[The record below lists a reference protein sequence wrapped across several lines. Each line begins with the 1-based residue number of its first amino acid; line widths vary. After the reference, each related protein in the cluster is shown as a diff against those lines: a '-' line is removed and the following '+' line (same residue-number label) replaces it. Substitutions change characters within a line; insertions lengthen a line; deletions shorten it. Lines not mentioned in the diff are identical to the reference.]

1 MLATVAGMYFR
12 TKRSGGFEY
21 LQMVESHRVNG
32 KPRQTVVATLG
43 RLDALKET
51 GELDRLLRSGAR
63 LTESGMLLSAVEK
76 GETTTID
83 AKRIGPPLL
92 FERLWR
98 DSFCRSVIEDLVADR
113 KFEFPVERAVFLTV
127 LHRIMEPGS
136 DRAAEKWRS
145 AYSIGG
151 MDAIDLHHLY
161 RAMAWLGEE
170 LADQQGRGLVPRT
183 NKDLIEEQLFAKR
196 RSLFNDV
203 GLAIFDTT
211 SLYFEGDG
219 GNTLGRNGHSKDAR
233 PDLHQL
239 ILGVVIDETGR
250 PICSEMWPGNTADVT
265 TLIPVVTRLRERFL
279 LNRVCIIADRG
290 MVSAKTI
297 ATLEAHKIEYILGVR
312 EKRSVE
318 VAAVLADK
326 TPFVL
331 LTVPKANGRGTLD
344 LQVKEVVRKV
354 RAGQGNTRRRCRYI
368 VCYNEAEAYN
378 DAAAREAALAGLEK
392 ALRQGDKALVGNKGF
407 RRFLKTEGDSHFAI
421 DPERVAAAAKFD
433 GIYVIRTNAQI
444 SPLVVA
450 LRYRERWI
458 VEDIFRTAKS
468 IINTRPIF
476 HQRDDTIRG
485 HCSVPS
491 LLCCCARNSSTVSPP
506 MGVAMN
512 GPISFAISISS
523 FKPTSI
529 KPAEGFAFAPPLPV
543 ALAPCS
549 KPSAWRCRRR
559 SKSPLSRRLPRMPSR
574 PICRQETITR
584 TVHR

>member
-1 MLATVAGMYFR
+1 MYFR
-12 TKRSGGFEY
+12 IKRSGGFEY

-32 KPRQTVVATLG
+32 KPRQTVLATLG

-63 LTESGMLLSAVEK
+63 LTETAMLLSAVEN

-98 DSFCRSVIEDLVADR
+98 DSFCRSVIEGLLADR

-127 LHRIMEPGS
+127 LHRIMDPGS

-145 AYSIGG
+145 AYSISG

-170 LADQQGRGLVPRT
+170 LADQQGSGLVPRT
-183 NKDLIEEQLFAKR
+183 NKDLIEEKLFAKR

-211 SLYFEGDG
+211 SLYFEGEG
-219 GNTLGRNGHSKDAR
+219 GTTLGRHGHSKDSR
-233 PDLHQL
+233 PDLHQMV
-239 ILGVVIDETGR
+239 LGVVIDETGR

-279 LNRVCIIADRG
+279 LNRVCVIADRG

-297 ATLEAHKIEYILGVR
+297 ATLEAENIEYILGVR

-318 VAAVLADK
+318 IAAVLADK
-326 TPFVL
+326 TPFVS

-354 RAGQGNTRRRCRYI
+354 KAGQSNTRRCRYI
-368 VCYNEAEAYN
+368 VCYNEAEARN
-378 DAAAREAALAGLEK
+378 DAAARKAALAGLEK

-407 RRFLKTEGDSHFAI
+407 RRFLKIEADSHFAI
-421 DPERVAAAAKFD
+421 DPDRVAAAAKFD
-433 GIYVIRTNAQI
+433 GIYGIRTNAQV

-485 HCSVPS
+485 HVFCSFLA
-491 LLCCCARNSSTVSPP
+491 LLLRKELIDRLAAAGRRFEWADIIHDLDQLVQTDVDQGGRRLRLRAAAPGCSGAVFQAVGVALPP
-506 MGVAMN
+506 MIRITAQPPPPSPGQ
-512 GPISFAISISS
+512 SS
-523 FKPTSI
+523 DP
-529 KPAEGFAFAPPLPV
+529 
-543 ALAPCS
+543 
-549 KPSAWRCRRR
+549 
-559 SKSPLSRRLPRMPSR
+559 
-574 PICRQETITR
+574 
-584 TVHR
+584 

>member
-1 MLATVAGMYFR
+1 MYFR

-63 LTESGMLLSAVEK
+63 LTETGILLSAIEK

-98 DSFCRSVIEDLVADR
+98 DSFCRSVIEDLLADR
-113 KFEFPVERAVFLTV
+113 KFEFPLERAVFLTV
-127 LHRIMEPGS
+127 LHRIMDPGS
-136 DRAAEKWRS
+136 DRAAEKWRL
-145 AYSIGG
+145 AYSISG

-170 LADQQGRGLVPRT
+170 LADQQGCGLVPRA

-196 RSLFNDV
+196 RNLFNDV

-219 GNTLGRNGHSKDAR
+219 GTTLGRHGHSKDSR
-233 PDLHQL
+233 PDLHQMV
-239 ILGVVIDETGR
+239 LGVVIDETGR

-265 TLIPVVTRLRERFL
+265 TLIPVVNRLRERFQ

-290 MVSAKTI
+290 MVSAKAI

-318 VAAVLADK
+318 IAAVLADK
-326 TPFVL
+326 APFVS

-344 LQVKEVVRKV
+344 LQVKEVVRKTK
-354 RAGQGNTRRRCRYI
+354 AGQGNPRRCRYI
-368 VCYNEAEAYN
+368 VCYNEAEARN
-378 DAAAREAALAGLEK
+378 DAAARAAALAGLEK
-392 ALRQGDKALVGNKGF
+392 ALSQGDKALVGNKGF
-407 RRFLKTEGDSHFAI
+407 RRFLKIEANSHFAI
-421 DPERVAAAAKFD
+421 DPDRVAAAAKFD
-433 GIYVIRTNAQI
+433 GIYVIRTNAQV

-485 HCSVPS
+485 HVFCSFLA
-491 LLCCCARNSSTVSPP
+491 LLLRKELIDRLVAAGRQYEWGDVIRDLDQLVQTDVDQAGRRLRLRPAAPGCSGAVFQAVGVALPP
-506 MGVAMN
+506 MIQITAQ
-512 GPISFAISISS
+512 P
-523 FKPTSI
+523 P
-529 KPAEGFAFAPPLPV
+529 PASAAQPPNL
-543 ALAPCS
+543 
-549 KPSAWRCRRR
+549 
-559 SKSPLSRRLPRMPSR
+559 
-574 PICRQETITR
+574 
-584 TVHR
+584 

>member
-1 MLATVAGMYFR
+1 MYFR

-21 LQMVESHRVNG
+21 LQMVQSHRVNG
-32 KPRQTVVATLG
+32 KPRQTVLATLG

-63 LTESGMLLSAVEK
+63 LTETGMLLSAI
-76 GETTTID
+76 GNGQATTID

-98 DSFCRSVIEDLVADR
+98 DSFCRSVIEDLLASR
-113 KFEFPVERAVFLTV
+113 KFEFPIERAVFLTV
-127 LHRIMEPGS
+127 LHRIMDPGS

-145 AYSIGG
+145 AYSISGI
-151 MDAIDLHHLY
+151 DTIDLHHLY

-170 LADQQGRGLVPRT
+170 LADQQGSGLVPRT

-196 RSLFNDV
+196 RNLFNDV

-219 GNTLGRNGHSKDAR
+219 GTTLGRHGHSKDSR
-233 PDLHQL
+233 PDLHQMV
-239 ILGVVIDETGR
+239 LGVVIDETGR

-279 LNRVCIIADRG
+279 LDRVCIIADRG

-318 VAAVLADK
+318 IAAVLADK
-326 TPFVL
+326 TPFVS
-331 LTVPKANGRGTLD
+331 LTIPKANGRGSLD

-354 RAGQGNTRRRCRYI
+354 KTGQGSTRRCRYI
-368 VCYNEAEAYN
+368 VCYNEAEARN
-378 DAAAREAALAGLEK
+378 DAAARAAALVGLEK

-407 RRFLKTEGDSHFAI
+407 RRFLKTEADSHFSI

-433 GIYVIRTNAQI
+433 GIYVIRTNAQV

-485 HCSVPS
+485 HVFCSFLA
-491 LLCCCARNSSTVSPP
+491 LLLRKELIDRVVAAGRQYEWADIIRDLDQLVQTDVDQAGRRLRLRAAAPGCAGAVFQAVGVALPP
-506 MGVAMN
+506 MIQITAQ
-512 GPISFAISISS
+512 P
-523 FKPTSI
+523 P
-529 KPAEGFAFAPPLPV
+529 PASGAQPPNP
-543 ALAPCS
+543 
-549 KPSAWRCRRR
+549 
-559 SKSPLSRRLPRMPSR
+559 
-574 PICRQETITR
+574 
-584 TVHR
+584 

>member
-1 MLATVAGMYFR
+1 MYFR

-51 GELDRLLRSGAR
+51 GEFDRLLRSGAR
-63 LTESGMLLSAVEK
+63 LTENGMLLSAVAK
-76 GETTTID
+76 GEATTIG

-98 DSFCRSVIEDLVADR
+98 DCCCRTVIEGLLADR

-127 LHRIMEPGS
+127 LHRIMDPGS

-170 LADQQGRGLVPRT
+170 LADQQGSGLVPRT

-196 RSLFNDV
+196 RNLFNDV

-211 SLYFEGDG
+211 SLYFEGEG
-219 GNTLGRNGHSKDAR
+219 GTTLGRNGHSKDSR
-233 PDLHQL
+233 PDLHQMV
-239 ILGVVIDETGR
+239 LGVVIDETGR

-326 TPFVL
+326 TPFVS

-344 LQVKEVVRKV
+344 LQVKEVVRNVKT
-354 RAGQGNTRRRCRYI
+354 GQGNTRRCRYI
-368 VCYNEAEAYN
+368 VCYNEAEARN
-378 DAAAREAALAGLEK
+378 DAAAREATLAGLDK

-407 RRFLKTEGDSHFAI
+407 RRFLKTEADSHFAI
-421 DPERVAAAAKFD
+421 DPARVADAAKFD
-433 GIYVIRTNAQI
+433 GLYVIRTNAQI

-476 HQRDDTIRG
+476 HQRDDTTCGHVFCSFLALLLRKELIDRVVAAGRRFEWAEIIRDLDQLVQTDVDQAG
-485 HCSVPS
+485 RRLRLRAAAPG
-491 LLCCCARNSSTVSPP
+491 CAGAVFQAVGVALPP
-506 MGVAMN
+506 MIQITAQ
-512 GPISFAISISS
+512 
-523 FKPTSI
+523 
-529 KPAEGFAFAPPLPV
+529 PP
-543 ALAPCS
+543 
-549 KPSAWRCRRR
+549 PS
-559 SKSPLSRRLPRMPSR
+559 
-574 PICRQETITR
+574 
-584 TVHR
+584 

>member
-1 MLATVAGMYFR
+1 
-12 TKRSGGFEY
+12 
-21 LQMVESHRVNG
+21 MVESHRVNG
-32 KPRQTVVATLG
+32 KPRQTVLATLG

-63 LTESGMLLSAVEK
+63 LTETAMLLSAVEN

-98 DSFCRSVIEDLVADR
+98 DSFCRSVIEGLLADR

-127 LHRIMEPGS
+127 LHRIMDPGS

-145 AYSIGG
+145 AYSISG

-170 LADQQGRGLVPRT
+170 LADQQGSGLVPRT
-183 NKDLIEEQLFAKR
+183 NKDLIEEKLFAKR

-211 SLYFEGDG
+211 SLYFEGEG
-219 GNTLGRNGHSKDAR
+219 GTTLGRHGHSKDSR
-233 PDLHQL
+233 PDLHQMV
-239 ILGVVIDETGR
+239 LGVVIDETGR

-279 LNRVCIIADRG
+279 LNRVCVIADRG

-297 ATLEAHKIEYILGVR
+297 ATLEAENIEYILGVR

-318 VAAVLADK
+318 IAAVLADK
-326 TPFVL
+326 TPFVS

-354 RAGQGNTRRRCRYI
+354 KAGQSNTRRCRYI
-368 VCYNEAEAYN
+368 VCYNEAEARN
-378 DAAAREAALAGLEK
+378 DAAARKAALAGLEK

-407 RRFLKTEGDSHFAI
+407 RRFLKIEADSHFAI
-421 DPERVAAAAKFD
+421 DPDRVAAAAKFD
-433 GIYVIRTNAQI
+433 GIYVIRTNAQV

-485 HCSVPS
+485 HVFCSFLA
-491 LLCCCARNSSTVSPP
+491 LLLRKELIDRLAAAGRRFEWADIIHDLDQLVQTDVDQGGRRLRLRAAAPGCSGAVFQAVGVALPP
-506 MGVAMN
+506 MIRITAQPPPPSPGQ
-512 GPISFAISISS
+512 SS
-523 FKPTSI
+523 DP
-529 KPAEGFAFAPPLPV
+529 
-543 ALAPCS
+543 
-549 KPSAWRCRRR
+549 
-559 SKSPLSRRLPRMPSR
+559 
-574 PICRQETITR
+574 
-584 TVHR
+584 

>member
-1 MLATVAGMYFR
+1 MYFR

-32 KPRQTVVATLG
+32 KPRQTVLVTLG

-63 LTESGMLLSAVEK
+63 LTETAMLLSATRN

-98 DSFCRSVIEDLVADR
+98 DSCCRSVIEDLLADR
-113 KFEFPVERAVFLTV
+113 KFEFPVERAVLLTV
-127 LHRIMEPGS
+127 LHRIMDPGS

-145 AYSIGG
+145 AYAISG

-170 LADQQGRGLVPRT
+170 LADQQGSGLVPRT
-183 NKDLIEEQLFAKR
+183 NKDLIEENLFAKR

-211 SLYFEGDG
+211 SLYFEGEG
-219 GNTLGRNGHSKDAR
+219 GTTLGRRGHSKDSR
-233 PDLHQL
+233 PDLHQMV
-239 ILGVVIDETGR
+239 LGVVIDETGR

-279 LNRVCIIADRG
+279 LNRVCVIADRG

-297 ATLEAHKIEYILGVR
+297 AMLEAEKIEYILGVR

-318 VAAVLADK
+318 IAAVLADK
-326 TPFVL
+326 TPFVS

-354 RAGQGNTRRRCRYI
+354 KAGQGNTRRCRYI
-368 VCYNEAEAYN
+368 VCYNEAEARN
-378 DAAAREAALAGLEK
+378 DAAARTAALAGLEK

-407 RRFLKTEGDSHFAI
+407 RRFLKIEADSHFAI
-421 DPERVAAAAKFD
+421 DPDRVAAAAKFD

-485 HCSVPS
+485 HVFCSFLA
-491 LLCCCARNSSTVSPP
+491 LLLRKELIDRLVAAGRRFEWADIIHDLDQLVQTDVDQGGRRLRLRTAAPGCSGAVFQAVGVALPP
-506 MGVAMN
+506 MIRITAQPPPPSPGQ
-512 GPISFAISISS
+512 SS
-523 FKPTSI
+523 DP
-529 KPAEGFAFAPPLPV
+529 
-543 ALAPCS
+543 
-549 KPSAWRCRRR
+549 
-559 SKSPLSRRLPRMPSR
+559 
-574 PICRQETITR
+574 
-584 TVHR
+584 

>member
-1 MLATVAGMYFR
+1 MYFR
-12 TKRSGGFEY
+12 IKRSGGFEY

-32 KPRQTVVATLG
+32 KPRQTVLATLG

-63 LTESGMLLSAVEK
+63 LTETAMLLSAVEN

-98 DSFCRSVIEDLVADR
+98 DSFCRSVIEDLLADR

-127 LHRIMEPGS
+127 LHRIMDPGS

-145 AYSIGG
+145 AYSISG

-170 LADQQGRGLVPRT
+170 LADQQGSGLVPRT
-183 NKDLIEEQLFAKR
+183 NKDLIEEKLFAKR

-211 SLYFEGDG
+211 SLYFEGEG
-219 GNTLGRNGHSKDAR
+219 GTTLGRHGHSKDSR
-233 PDLHQL
+233 PDLHQMV
-239 ILGVVIDETGR
+239 LGVVIDETGR

-279 LNRVCIIADRG
+279 LNRVCVIADRG

-297 ATLEAHKIEYILGVR
+297 ATLEAENIEYILGVR

-318 VAAVLADK
+318 IAAVLADK
-326 TPFVL
+326 TPFVS

-354 RAGQGNTRRRCRYI
+354 KAGQSNTRRCRYI
-368 VCYNEAEAYN
+368 VCYNEAEARN
-378 DAAAREAALAGLEK
+378 DAAARKAALAGLEK

-407 RRFLKTEGDSHFAI
+407 RRFLKIEADSHFAI
-421 DPERVAAAAKFD
+421 DPDRVAAAAKFD
-433 GIYVIRTNAQI
+433 GIYVIRTNAQV

-485 HCSVPS
+485 HVFCSFLA
-491 LLCCCARNSSTVSPP
+491 LLLRKELIDRLAAAGRRFEWADIIHDLDQLVQTDVDQGGRRLRLRAAAPGCSGAVFQAVGVALPP
-506 MGVAMN
+506 MIRITAQPPPPSPGQ
-512 GPISFAISISS
+512 SS
-523 FKPTSI
+523 DP
-529 KPAEGFAFAPPLPV
+529 
-543 ALAPCS
+543 
-549 KPSAWRCRRR
+549 
-559 SKSPLSRRLPRMPSR
+559 
-574 PICRQETITR
+574 
-584 TVHR
+584 

>member
-1 MLATVAGMYFR
+1 MYFR
-12 TKRSGGFEY
+12 IKRSGGFEY

-32 KPRQTVVATLG
+32 KPRQTVLATLG

-63 LTESGMLLSAVEK
+63 LTETAMLLSAVEN

-98 DSFCRSVIEDLVADR
+98 DSFCRSVIEGLLADR

-127 LHRIMEPGS
+127 LHRIMDPGS

-145 AYSIGG
+145 AYSISG
-151 MDAIDLHHLY
+151 MDAINLHHLY

-170 LADQQGRGLVPRT
+170 LADQQGSGLVPRT
-183 NKDLIEEQLFAKR
+183 NKDLIEEKLFAKR

-211 SLYFEGDG
+211 SLYFEGEG
-219 GNTLGRNGHSKDAR
+219 GTTLGRHGHSKDSR
-233 PDLHQL
+233 PDLHQMV
-239 ILGVVIDETGR
+239 LGVVIDETGR

-279 LNRVCIIADRG
+279 LNRVCVIADRG

-297 ATLEAHKIEYILGVR
+297 ATLEAENIEYILGVR

-318 VAAVLADK
+318 IAAVLADK
-326 TPFVL
+326 TPFVS

-354 RAGQGNTRRRCRYI
+354 KAGQSNTRRCRYI
-368 VCYNEAEAYN
+368 VCYNEAEARN
-378 DAAAREAALAGLEK
+378 DAAARKAALAGLEK

-407 RRFLKTEGDSHFAI
+407 RRFLKIEADSHFAI
-421 DPERVAAAAKFD
+421 DPDRVAAAAKFD
-433 GIYVIRTNAQI
+433 GIYVIRTNAQV

-485 HCSVPS
+485 HVFCSFLA
-491 LLCCCARNSSTVSPP
+491 LLLRKELIDRLAAAGRRFEWADIIHDLDQLVQTDVDQGGRRLRLRAAAPGCSGAVFQAVGVALPP
-506 MGVAMN
+506 MIRITAQPPPPSPGQ
-512 GPISFAISISS
+512 SS
-523 FKPTSI
+523 DP
-529 KPAEGFAFAPPLPV
+529 
-543 ALAPCS
+543 
-549 KPSAWRCRRR
+549 
-559 SKSPLSRRLPRMPSR
+559 
-574 PICRQETITR
+574 
-584 TVHR
+584 

>member
-1 MLATVAGMYFR
+1 MYFR
-12 TKRSGGFEY
+12 TKRSGGFKY

-32 KPRQTVVATLG
+32 KPRQTVLATLG

-51 GELDRLLRSGAR
+51 GELERLLRSGAR
-63 LTESGMLLSAVEK
+63 LTETGMLLSGVEN
-76 GETTTID
+76 GETTTIE

-98 DSFCRSVIEDLVADR
+98 DSSCRSVIEHLLADR

-127 LHRIMEPGS
+127 LHRIMDPGS

-145 AYSIGG
+145 AYSIAG

-161 RAMAWLGEE
+161 RAMAWLGEG

-211 SLYFEGDG
+211 SLYFEGG
-219 GNTLGRNGHSKDAR
+219 GGTTLGRHGHSKDSR
-233 PDLHQL
+233 PDLHQMV
-239 ILGVVIDETGR
+239 LGVVIDETGR

-279 LNRVCIIADRG
+279 LNRVCVIADRG
-290 MVSAKTI
+290 MVSAKTV
-297 ATLEAHKIEYILGVR
+297 ATLEAEKIEYILGVR

-318 VAAVLADK
+318 IAAVLADK
-326 TPFVL
+326 TPFVS

-354 RAGQGNTRRRCRYI
+354 KAGQGNTRRCRYI
-368 VCYNEAEAYN
+368 VCYNEAEARN

-421 DPERVAAAAKFD
+421 DPARIAAAAKFD

-485 HCSVPS
+485 HVFCSFLA
-491 LLCCCARNSSTVSPP
+491 LLLRKELIDRLVAAGRRLEWADIIHDLDQLVQTDVDQGGRRLRLRAAAPGCSGAVFQAVGVALPP
-506 MGVAMN
+506 MIRITAQ
-512 GPISFAISISS
+512 PPPPS
-523 FKPTSI
+523 
-529 KPAEGFAFAPPLPV
+529 PAQ
-543 ALAPCS
+543 
-549 KPSAWRCRRR
+549 SAD
-559 SKSPLSRRLPRMPSR
+559 P
-574 PICRQETITR
+574 
-584 TVHR
+584 

>member
-1 MLATVAGMYFR
+1 MYFR
-12 TKRSGGFEY
+12 AKRSGGFEY

-43 RLDALKET
+43 RLDALKES

-63 LTESGMLLSAVEK
+63 LTESGMLLSAFEK

-98 DSFCRSVIEDLVADR
+98 DSCCRSVIEDLLADR

-127 LHRIMEPGS
+127 LHRIMDPGS
-136 DRAAEKWRS
+136 DRAAERWRS
-145 AYSIGG
+145 AYSISG
-151 MDAIDLHHLY
+151 MEAIDLHHLY

-170 LADQQGRGLVPRT
+170 LADQQGSGLVPRT
-183 NKDLIEEQLFAKR
+183 NKDLIEEQLFTKR

-211 SLYFEGDG
+211 SLYFEGEG
-219 GNTLGRNGHSKDAR
+219 GTTLGRNGHSKDCR
-233 PDLHQL
+233 PDLHQMV
-239 ILGVVIDETGR
+239 LGVVIDETGR

-279 LNRVCIIADRG
+279 LHRVCVIADRG

-297 ATLEAHKIEYILGVR
+297 ATLEAHQIEYILGVR

-318 VAAVLADK
+318 IAAVLADK
-326 TPFVL
+326 TPFVS

-354 RAGQGNTRRRCRYI
+354 KTGQGNTRRCRYI
-368 VCYNEAEAYN
+368 VCYNEAEARN
-378 DAAAREAALAGLEK
+378 DAAAREATLAGLDK

-433 GIYVIRTNAQI
+433 GIYVIRTNTQI

-485 HCSVPS
+485 HVFCSFLA
-491 LLCCCARNSSTVSPP
+491 LLLRKELIDRLGDAGRRYEWADIVRDLDQLIQTDIDQGGRRLRLRAAAPGCAGAAFQAVGVALPP
-506 MGVAMN
+506 MIQIA
-512 GPISFAISISS
+512 AQ
-523 FKPTSI
+523 
-529 KPAEGFAFAPPLPV
+529 APPDP
-543 ALAPCS
+543 
-549 KPSAWRCRRR
+549 
-559 SKSPLSRRLPRMPSR
+559 
-574 PICRQETITR
+574 
-584 TVHR
+584 

>member
-1 MLATVAGMYFR
+1 MYFR
-12 TKRSGGFEY
+12 IKRSGGFEY

-32 KPRQTVVATLG
+32 KPRQTVLATLG

-63 LTESGMLLSAVEK
+63 LTETAMLLSAVEN

-98 DSFCRSVIEDLVADR
+98 DSFCRSVIEGLLADR

-127 LHRIMEPGS
+127 LHRIMDPGS

-145 AYSIGG
+145 AYSISG

-170 LADQQGRGLVPRT
+170 LADQQGSGLVPRT
-183 NKDLIEEQLFAKR
+183 NKDLIEEKLFAKR

-211 SLYFEGDG
+211 SLYFEGEG
-219 GNTLGRNGHSKDAR
+219 GTTLGHHGHSKDSR
-233 PDLHQL
+233 PDLHQMV
-239 ILGVVIDETGR
+239 LGVVIDETGR

-279 LNRVCIIADRG
+279 LNRVCVIADRG

-297 ATLEAHKIEYILGVR
+297 ATLEAENIEYILGVR

-318 VAAVLADK
+318 IAAVLADK
-326 TPFVL
+326 TPFVS

-354 RAGQGNTRRRCRYI
+354 KAGQSNTRRCRYI
-368 VCYNEAEAYN
+368 VCYNEAEARN
-378 DAAAREAALAGLEK
+378 DAAARKAALAGLEK

-407 RRFLKTEGDSHFAI
+407 RRFLKIEADSHFAI
-421 DPERVAAAAKFD
+421 DPDRVAAAAKFD
-433 GIYVIRTNAQI
+433 GIYVIRTNAQV

-458 VEDIFRTAKS
+458 VEDIFRTAES

-485 HCSVPS
+485 HVFCSFLA
-491 LLCCCARNSSTVSPP
+491 LLLRKELIDRLVAAGRRFEWADIIHDLDQLVQTDVDQGGRRLRLRAAAPGCSGAVFQAVGVALPP
-506 MGVAMN
+506 MIRITAQPPPPSPGQ
-512 GPISFAISISS
+512 SS
-523 FKPTSI
+523 DP
-529 KPAEGFAFAPPLPV
+529 
-543 ALAPCS
+543 
-549 KPSAWRCRRR
+549 
-559 SKSPLSRRLPRMPSR
+559 
-574 PICRQETITR
+574 
-584 TVHR
+584 